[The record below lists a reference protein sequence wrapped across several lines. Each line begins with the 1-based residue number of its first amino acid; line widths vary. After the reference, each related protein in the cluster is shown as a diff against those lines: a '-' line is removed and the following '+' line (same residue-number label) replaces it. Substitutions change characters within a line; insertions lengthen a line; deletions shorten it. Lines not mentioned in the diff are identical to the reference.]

1 MEKNSQKIPQY
12 YNICLSIGVWTSI
25 GKSFFFNNAKQYN
38 MNVDKKK
45 KLNQGISTMHPSTLP
60 HTTYLL
66 TTINEFCLILHLN
79 L

>member
-25 GKSFFFNNAKQYN
+25 GKQYN